1 MEKHAM
7 PAPFPLALGNGR
19 WSRFL
24 LRLNSLLIKLS
35 PSLFGYQVVVRAKAL
50 PTVKSL
56 LDLAG
61 QTSERK
67 VRLMLEEPV
76 AR

>member
-1 MEKHAM
+1 M
-7 PAPFPLALGNGR
+7 PAPYPLALGNNR

-24 LRLNSLLIKLS
+24 LQLNSFFIKLS
-35 PSLFGYQVVVRAKAL
+35 PSLFGYQVVIRAKAL

-67 VRLMLEEPV
+67 VLMMLEEPV
-76 AR
+76 SR